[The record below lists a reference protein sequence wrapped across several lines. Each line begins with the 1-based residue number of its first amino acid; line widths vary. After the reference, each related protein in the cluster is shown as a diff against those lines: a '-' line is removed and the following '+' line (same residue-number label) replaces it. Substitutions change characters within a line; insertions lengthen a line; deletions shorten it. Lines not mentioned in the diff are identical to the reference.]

1 MSRSAAKLLKSA
13 ATLAMML
20 VFWLAAGEKAQAGC
34 GDHGY
39 VVQRDNGKLLVVTP
53 SNSGCPCKGPA
64 CKKQSKTQIPFTP
77 SVSIIIV
84 PDAWQQVAAPANCNG
99 LIALLW
105 PPSFSLPVTGFAY
118 SIFHPP
124 RA

>member
-13 ATLAMML
+13 ATLAVML
-20 VFWLAAGEKAQAGC
+20 AFWLAAGEKAQAGC

-39 VVQRDNGKLLVVTP
+39 VVQRDNGQLLVVTP

-64 CKKQSKTQIPFTP
+64 CKKQSKPQIPFTP
-77 SVSIIIV
+77 SVSTITA
-84 PDAWQQVAAPANCNG
+84 PDAWYQVSASANCKG
-99 LIALLW
+99 LISVLW
-105 PPSFSLPVTGFAY
+105 PSSFSLPVTGFAY